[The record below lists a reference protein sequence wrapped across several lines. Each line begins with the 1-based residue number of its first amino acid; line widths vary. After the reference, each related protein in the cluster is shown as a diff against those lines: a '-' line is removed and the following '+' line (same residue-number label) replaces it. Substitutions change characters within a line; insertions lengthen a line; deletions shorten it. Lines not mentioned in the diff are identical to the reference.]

1 MSLGPVAVLT
11 YAGEARQTAP
21 TAKGLEVAWSLV
33 GMWSGVAA
41 DERSGTLYALDRFG
55 RCVELDSKGELLR
68 QISLPRAGSRLRLA
82 RFRHQERPTL
92 LKFTAWLEELRAFDS
107 DGKELWSYGL
117 AGGIDDVW
125 AADLNGDGTDEVIVG
140 FNGGTGLHVLD
151 SEGQLLWKSVGIAN
165 VWHVCAGNVWG
176 GDTAQV
182 VTTSAAGDVHV
193 FSSDG
198 TKRTDLATGCYATM
212 VCVGKVSDQDKEATI
227 FAAGSPLGIRA
238 MLRGE
243 VVAALTSDGR
253 AKWSLRLPAG
263 NGMDVISASLAPT
276 RPWLAIGMR
285 NGDVH
290 VVDAQTG
297 KLIASTRDP
306 GADAEVAWATP
317 GGTAAPLLL
326 VATGRKLNAFRVTE
340 AE

>member
-1 MSLGPVAVLT
+1 
-11 YAGEARQTAP
+11 
-21 TAKGLEVAWSLV
+21 
-33 GMWSGVAA
+33 
-41 DERSGTLYALDRFG
+41 
-55 RCVELDSKGELLR
+55 
-68 QISLPRAGSRLRLA
+68 
-82 RFRHQERPTL
+82 
-92 LKFTAWLEELRAFDS
+92 
-107 DGKELWSYGL
+107 
-117 AGGIDDVW
+117 
-125 AADLNGDGTDEVIVG
+125 
-140 FNGGTGLHVLD
+140 
-151 SEGQLLWKSVGIAN
+151 
-165 VWHVCAGNVWG
+165 
-176 GDTAQV
+176 
-182 VTTSAAGDVHV
+182 
-193 FSSDG
+193 
-198 TKRTDLATGCYATM
+198 M